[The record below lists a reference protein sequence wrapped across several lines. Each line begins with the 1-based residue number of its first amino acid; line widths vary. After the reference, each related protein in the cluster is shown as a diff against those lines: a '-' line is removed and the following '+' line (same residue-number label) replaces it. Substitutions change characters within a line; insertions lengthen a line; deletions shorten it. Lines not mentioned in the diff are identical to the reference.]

1 MPEGHSIRHLAN
13 VHNQWFVGS
22 TVIMTSPQGR
32 FSKEAAALD
41 GFEFTG
47 TSTYGKHLFFHFDKR
62 IVHIHLGLYG
72 WFRFYNSSDTIADT
86 SNIRMHIDTGRFV
99 SSLSGPTK
107 CELID
112 SEQMLDIVDRLGPD
126 PLHPTSSN
134 KEVAWHKISKSK
146 KPIAALLMDQSVIAG
161 IGNVYRAE
169 FLFLSKQ
176 NPFTPG
182 NLVSRLSFDSI
193 WRNACAYMS
202 VGAQDGMIRMVHPSH
217 MSNEELDML
226 NDKMQSSYVYKRTGQ
241 LCRLCASTQI
251 TSTLLNNRTLYWCPT
266 CQR

>member
-32 FSKEAAALD
+32 FSKEAAELD
-41 GFEFTG
+41 GFKFTA
-47 TSTYGKHLFFHFDKR
+47 TSTHGKHLFFHFDKK
-62 IVHIHLGLYG
+62 IVHVHLGLYG
-72 WFRFYNSSDTIADT
+72 WFRFYRSSDTIADT

-107 CELID
+107 CELLD
-112 SEQMLDIVDRLGPD
+112 REQMFDIIDRLGPD
-126 PLHPTSSN
+126 PLDPRSN
-134 KEVAWHKISKSK
+134 KEAAWEKISKSK

-169 FLFLSKQ
+169 LLFLSKQ

-182 NLVSRLSFDSI
+182 NLIRRGAFDAI
-193 WRNACAYMS
+193 WRSARAYMGE
-202 VGAQDGMIRMVHPSH
+202 GARDGTIRMVQPHH
-217 MSNEELDML
+217 MSSRELDVL
-226 NDKMQSSYVYKRTGQ
+226 TDDMQSSYVYKRTGQ
-241 LCRLCASTQI
+241 LCRVCTTTLIASC
-251 TSTLLNNRTLYWCPT
+251 LVNNRTLYWCPT
-266 CQR
+266 CQP